1 MQYVDMHCHPSF
13 LDAMNPLLECAS
25 RNHVGMFANT
35 VLPSEY
41 VGARDSVESF
51 RGVRLGLGLH
61 PWWVAQ
67 GKADDREVR
76 LFEELA
82 PQCRYIGEIGLDFGK
97 RFAGEREEQGMVF
110 RRVLA
115 VCAQPGVP
123 HVMSFHS
130 SSAASVVMDEV
141 ERAGLS
147 DAIRIFHWFSGSS
160 DELMRA
166 RRAGWYF
173 SVGER
178 MLATK
183 RGRAYLQ
190 AIPEDR
196 LLLETDLPSSPQ
208 SKMDYDGYYRS
219 LAGVAQVVAAE
230 RGERVVQRALESSCK
245 LLELDVMND
254 D

>member
-13 LDAMNPLLECAS
+13 LDAMSPLLERAS

-115 VCAQPGVP
+115 ACAQPGVS

>member
-13 LDAMNPLLECAS
+13 LDAMDPLLGHAS
-25 RNHVGMFANT
+25 RDRVGMFANT

-41 VGARDSVESF
+41 AAVRDAVETF
-51 RGVRLGLGLH
+51 PGIRLGLGLH

-67 GKADDREVR
+67 GKADEREVC

-97 RFAGEREEQGMVF
+97 RFAAERDGQGAVF

-115 VCAQPGVP
+115 ACARPGVT

-130 SSAASVVMDEV
+130 SLAANAVMDEV
-141 ERAGLS
+141 ECAGLS

-160 DELMRA
+160 DELTRA
-166 RRAGWYF
+166 RSAGWYF

-183 RGRAYLQ
+183 RGRAYLH

-208 SKMDYDGYYRS
+208 GKMNYDGYYRS

>member
-1 MQYVDMHCHPSF
+1 MRYVDMHCHPSF
-13 LDAMNPLLECAS
+13 LDAMDPLLERAS
-25 RNHVGMFANT
+25 RDRVGMFANT

-41 VGARDSVESF
+41 VAVRDVAEF
-51 RGVRLGLGLH
+51 FPGIRLGLGLH

-67 GKADDREVR
+67 GKADEREVC

-97 RFAGEREEQGMVF
+97 RFAAERDGQGAVF

-115 VCAQPGVP
+115 ACARPGVP

-130 SSAASVVMDEV
+130 SLAASVVMDEV

-147 DAIRIFHWFSGSS
+147 DAILIFHWFSGSS
-160 DELMRA
+160 DELTRA
-166 RRAGWYF
+166 RNAGWYF